1 MPDIL
6 TESGLPIL
14 TESGFYVLTE
24 TGPIIPAVPN
34 GRWGLFISPVEQSM
48 LYLYRW
54 QPSDLLYPLV
64 GEVGFTIFWA
74 TYQTIPIGAGAFLI
88 QPSGAV
94 VEIDPGLTY
103 LVGPAF
109 CTLEALPVCTVL
121 AYVSMA
127 GDFPTIGTYQFG
139 VSGLPNTAQI
149 QVLSL

>member
-1 MPDIL
+1 M
-6 TESGLPIL
+6 
-14 TESGFYVLTE
+14 
-24 TGPIIPAVPN
+24 
-34 GRWGLFISPVEQSM
+34 
-48 LYLYRW
+48 
-54 QPSDLLYPLV
+54 LYPLV